1 LRTRRFPSALAFF
14 FSSLLLAGAAQAQN
28 EARLRLLELE
38 SELARKPD
46 LYLVLDVPARRLAVK
61 VRGLELAAVE
71 LRDVALLSFR
81 PLLGGGAEPPVI
93 APAVWTVREG
103 PGDTD
108 RETIA
113 PTTLRPYS
121 ESEEQEET
129 PAGGGAASPA
139 ADKPETPA
147 SYRVALDNG
156 WQLFLVDEPP
166 QLGWARRFLAAVR
179 DGWQRLRGVEPAH
192 PPLVALVIDSE
203 EARRLHHLFRSG
215 LPILVAP
222 TS

>member
-1 LRTRRFPSALAFF
+1 LRTRRSRSARAFF
-14 FSSLLLAGAAQAQN
+14 FSSLLLAGAAQAQD

-38 SELARKPD
+38 TELARKPD

-81 PLLGGGAEPPVI
+81 PLLGGGSAPPLV
-93 APAVWTVREG
+93 APTVWTVREG

-129 PAGGGAASPA
+129 PAGGAAQAPA

-156 WQLFLVDEPP
+156 WQLLLVDEPP
-166 QLGWARRFLAAVR
+166 QLGWARRFLAAIA

-192 PPLVALVIDSE
+192 PPLVALVIDVE

-222 TS
+222 TG